1 MRIYDRYE
9 EIVNEIWCKKEK
21 QTRKTKC
28 QSQEEAT
35 PVFADEYNG
44 KTVDKSDALAV
55 IDIVNACS
63 LDKMK
68 SQDAFDDV
76 YQERSN
82 YISFELKNGKFFELK
97 ILY

>member
-9 EIVNEIWCKKEK
+9 EIVNEIWGKKEK

-35 PVFADEYNG
+35 PIFADEYNG
-44 KTVDKSDALAV
+44 RQLNKADALAV

-63 LDKMK
+63 VDKVK

-82 YISFELKNGKFFELK
+82 YISFELKNGKLFELK

>member
-44 KTVDKSDALAV
+44 KIVDKADALAV